1 MYSRVFGLKIRWAHE
16 VPSYSWMLKVFSKV
30 VVLNVTAVFDT
41 HTMAAYQ
48 RTVQVQNW
56 WILLESNLW
65 HLWASKVKMSACE
78 LDCQYFIF
86 IGTVQWRRKSSPIV
100 AVCFTLF
107 SPDRALVAAIRWFFM
122 LTAKGKIRNSPK
134 KLGQTLFLQKVA
146 GNWKFLFFL
155 RIPKR
160 AAGHK
165 QRIPQLPR
173 WSRWMQSH
181 LFSQAPQA
189 PNSQHEE
196 IRNANLFLV
205 WEEGLPP

>member
-1 MYSRVFGLKIRWAHE
+1 MSLQFLTLIQWPPTREL
-16 VPSYSWMLKVFSKV
+16 SK
-30 VVLNVTAVFDT
+30 LS
-41 HTMAAYQ
+41 
-48 RTVQVQNW
+48 VQNW

-78 LDCQYFIF
+78 LDSQYFMF

-134 KLGQTLFLQKVA
+134 KTWPDLIPAKGC
-146 GNWKFLFFL
+146 WKLEIPIFFCGSL
-155 RIPKR
+155 KR

-189 PNSQHEE
+189 PNS
-196 IRNANLFLV
+196 
-205 WEEGLPP
+205 